1 VTSQT
6 SAIPSVPGI
15 VFWSVTPATVAVG
28 VVLLMGFSDYTFAE
42 RLVVVGIEVLFAL
55 IIVVFASPH
64 RYHGAARLFAGCA
77 AALYVLY
84 FVDGMIGKPGST
96 PALGASAPVAGNAVL
111 GLLFF
116 ALPCAIFAI
125 RGSLLPA
132 SPDDDRSATSE
143 TDDPDTERE
152 EAA

>member
-1 VTSQT
+1 VTT
-6 SAIPSVPGI
+6 ETIAIPSVPGI

-28 VVLLMGFSDYTFAE
+28 IVLLMGFSDYTFAE
-42 RLVVVGIEVLFAL
+42 RLVVVGIEILFAL
-55 IIVVFASPH
+55 IIVLFASPH
-64 RYHGAARLFAGCA
+64 RYHGLARLFAGCA

-84 FVDGMIGKPGST
+84 FVDGLIGKPGST

-125 RGSLLPA
+125 RGSLLP
-132 SPDDDRSATSE
+132 SRPEDESSAAGGS
-143 TDDPDTERE
+143 D
-152 EAA
+152 